1 MPRDG
6 ASYLKSLKDGREI
19 ILMGKRV
26 EDVTTD
32 PAFRN
37 SVATFASLYDYQCQ
51 PENVE
56 RMTFVSPTSGERVNR
71 CWQLPTNYREM
82 VERRQAME
90 EWAEIHYGF
99 MGRSPDHVAATL
111 TGMYQGLHYFEEY
124 DKDRARAFR
133 DYFHYVRDND
143 LFLTYV
149 IINPPE
155 DRGKQ
160 PGERESNN
168 VRVVDEDAEG
178 ITVQGCKMLGT
189 SAVMADEILVSCLQ
203 PLQPGDEDYALTF
216 CVPMNHP
223 GLKVLS
229 RKSYE
234 GAAHSVFD
242 NPLSSRFDEND
253 AVIHFD
259 QSKISWDRVFVYRD
273 IDMARKQFHAAPGHI
288 QQNYQAQMRL
298 EVKIRFLV
306 GLAHKITEAIG
317 TAEIPA
323 VRDILGHLAAQ
334 AGSVKAFVRAMEAEG
349 EQFGEYFVPNRHL
362 VYTAQVLTQA
372 MYPQVINTLR
382 ELSGGNLI
390 MLPSGI
396 EDFADETIR
405 DWSLQAQLSPS
416 MKAEEKVKLFKLAW
430 DAVGSEFASR
440 HTQYEMFY
448 AGAQF
453 TTRGNSYRTYD
464 WEGSKAMVD
473 RVLDSY
479 DLTEELN
486 RRKTAAQA
494 AE

>member
-6 ASYLKSLKDGREI
+6 KSYLESLRDGREI

-37 SVATFASLYDYQCQ
+37 SVASFASLYDFQCQ

-56 RMTFVSPTSGERVNR
+56 KMTFVSPTSGERVSR
-71 CWQLPTNYREM
+71 AWQLPTNYDEM
-82 VERRQAME
+82 VERREALE
-90 EWAEIHYGF
+90 ASAELHYGF
-99 MGRSPDHVAATL
+99 MGRSPDHVASTL
-111 TGMYQGLHYFEEY
+111 TGMYQGLDLFEAY
-124 DKDRARAFR
+124 DAKRAAAFR

-155 DRGKQ
+155 DRGKN
-160 PGERESNN
+160 PGERQSNN

-178 ITVQGCKMLGT
+178 ITVEGCKMLGT
-189 SAVMADEILVSCLQ
+189 SSVMADEVLVSCLQ
-203 PLQPGDEDYALTF
+203 PLRPGDEDYALTF

-234 GAAHSVFD
+234 GVAHSVFD

-253 AVIHFD
+253 AVIYFE
-259 QSKISWDRVFVYRD
+259 QSKIPWDRVFVYRD
-273 IDMARKQFHAAPGHI
+273 VEMARNQFHAAPAHI

-298 EVKIRFLV
+298 EVKIRFLA
-306 GLAHKITEAIG
+306 GLAHRITEAIG
-317 TAEIPA
+317 TAQMPA

-334 AGSVKAFVRAMEAEG
+334 AGSVKAFVRAIEAAG
-349 EQFGEYFVPNRHL
+349 EQRGEYFIPNPHL
-362 VYTAQVLTQA
+362 VYAAQVLTQA
-372 MYPQVINTLR
+372 MYPEVINTLR

-416 MKAEEKVKLFKLAW
+416 VTAEAKVKLFKLAW

-464 WEGSKAMVD
+464 WDASKAMVE
-473 RVLDSY
+473 RMLEGY
-479 DLTEELN
+479 DLTEEVN
-486 RRKTAAQA
+486 RRKTAAA

>member
-6 ASYLKSLKDGREI
+6 ESYLKSLRDGREI
-19 ILMGKRV
+19 IHMGRRV

-32 PAFRN
+32 AAYRN
-37 SVATFASLYDYQCQ
+37 SVASFARLYDFQCR

-56 RMTFVSPTSGERVNR
+56 RMTFVSPSSGERVNR
-71 CWQLPTNYREM
+71 CWQLPASYQEM
-82 VERRQAME
+82 VERRQAIQA
-90 EWAEIHYGF
+90 WAELHYGF
-99 MGRSPDHVAATL
+99 MGRSPDHVSSTL
-111 TGMYQGLHYFEEY
+111 TGMYQGLNFFEEY
-124 DKDRARAFR
+124 DKKRASAFR
-133 DYFHYVRDND
+133 EYFHYIRDKD

-155 DRGKQ
+155 DRGKN
-160 PGERESNN
+160 PGERQSNN

-178 ITVQGCKMLGT
+178 ITVEGCKMLGT
-189 SAVMADEILVSCLQ
+189 SSIMADEVLVSCLQ
-203 PLQPGDEDYALTF
+203 PLKPGDEDYALTF
-216 CVPMNHP
+216 CVPMNHK

-234 GAAHSVFD
+234 WTAHSVFD
-242 NPLSSRFDEND
+242 NPLASRFDEND
-253 AVIHFD
+253 AVIYFSE
-259 QSKISWDRVFVYRD
+259 SKIPWERVFVYRD
-273 IDMARKQFHAAPGHI
+273 VAMARNQFHAAPAHI

-298 EVKIRFLV
+298 EVKMRFLV
-306 GLAHKITEAIG
+306 GLAHRITEAIG
-317 TAEIPA
+317 TTKMPA
-323 VRDILGHLAAQ
+323 VTDLLGFLAAQ
-334 AGSVKAFVRAMEAEG
+334 AGSVKAFVAAIEAAG
-349 EQFGEYFVPNRHL
+349 ERHGPYFIPNRHL

-396 EDFADETIR
+396 EDLADATLKK
-405 DWSLQAQLSPS
+405 WSLQAQISPA
-416 MKAEEKVKLFKLAW
+416 MTPEEKVKLFKLAW

-448 AGAQF
+448 AGAPF

-464 WEGSKAMVD
+464 WQAASDMVD
-473 RVLDSY
+473 SMLASY
-479 DLTEELN
+479 DLDEEIKRL
-486 RRKTAAQA
+486 KAAKA

>member
-1 MPRDG
+1 
-6 ASYLKSLKDGREI
+6 
-19 ILMGKRV
+19 
-26 EDVTTD
+26 
-32 PAFRN
+32 
-37 SVATFASLYDYQCQ
+37 
-51 PENVE
+51 
-56 RMTFVSPTSGERVNR
+56 
-71 CWQLPTNYREM
+71 
-82 VERRQAME
+82 
-90 EWAEIHYGF
+90 
-99 MGRSPDHVAATL
+99 
-111 TGMYQGLHYFEEY
+111 MYQGLNFFEEY
-124 DKDRARAFR
+124 DPKRAAAFR
-133 DYFHYVRDND
+133 DYFHYIRDND

-155 DRGKQ
+155 DRGKN
-160 PGERESNN
+160 PGERQSNN
-168 VRVVDEDAEG
+168 VRVVDEDTDG
-178 ITVQGCKMLGT
+178 ITVEGCKMLGT
-189 SAVMADEILVSCLQ
+189 SSVMADEVLVSCLQ

-234 GAAHSVFD
+234 GDAHSVFD

-253 AVIHFD
+253 AVIYFE
-259 QSKISWDRVFVYRD
+259 QSKIPWDRVFVCRD
-273 IDMARKQFHAAPGHI
+273 VEMARNQFHAAPAHI

-298 EVKIRFLV
+298 EVKMRFLV

-317 TAEIPA
+317 TAQMPA

-334 AGSVKAFVRAMEAEG
+334 AGSVKAFVRAIEAAG
-349 EQFGEYFVPNRHL
+349 EQRGEYFIPNRHL

-396 EDFADETIR
+396 EDFADETLR

-416 MKAEEKVKLFKLAW
+416 MTPEAKVKLFKLAW

-453 TTRGNSYRTYD
+453 TTRGNSYRTFD
-464 WEGSKAMVD
+464 WDGSKAMVD
-473 RVLDSY
+473 RMLDGY
-479 DLTEELN
+479 DLNEEVS
-486 RRKTAAQA
+486 RQKAAA